1 MMKLEVAIMAALVM
15 AAGPAAAEGS
25 FASGRPKATWT
36 PGGMAAPKPS
46 PGYGLP
52 SATPA
57 PAYKGPTT
65 SRIYGPPATPK
76 AEPFKPYEPYKPSS
90 VYGQDA
96 KKKRY

>member
-1 MMKLEVAIMAALVM
+1 MKLQVAAVAVFFL
-15 AAGPAAAEGS
+15 AAGPAFAEFGS
-25 FASGRPKATWT
+25 PRPKAAWA
-36 PGGMAAPKPS
+36 PGGTAAPKPPPSYGVPS
-46 PGYGLP
+46 PG
-52 SATPA
+52 SA

-90 VYGQDA
+90 VYGPAA

>member
-1 MMKLEVAIMAALVM
+1 MKLKVAIVAVLVL
-15 AAGPAAAEGS
+15 AAGPASAEFGTY
-25 FASGRPKATWT
+25 RPKSTWT
-36 PGGMAAPKPS
+36 PGGTTPKPT
-46 PGYGLP
+46 PGYGAP

-65 SRIYGPPATPK
+65 SRIYSPPATPK

-90 VYGQDA
+90 VYGSDP